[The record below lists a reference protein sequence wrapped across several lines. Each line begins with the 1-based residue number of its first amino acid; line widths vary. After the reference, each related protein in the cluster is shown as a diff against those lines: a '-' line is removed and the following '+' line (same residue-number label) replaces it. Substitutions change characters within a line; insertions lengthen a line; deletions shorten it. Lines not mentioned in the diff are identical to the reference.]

1 MREPT
6 THDSAE
12 EHLIFNATASSGPV
26 RVLVVDRDP
35 LFARIVRSRL
45 ERWGFEVQTE
55 TSGKAALEWLKVS
68 SFRLVITDVDLPGM
82 SGPELTR
89 RVRALQLPRY
99 VYVMFYS
106 ARADKDTLLDAL
118 DAGADDYMSKP
129 FNAIEFKLRI
139 VTAVRLLAL
148 DEELAHGGGLD
159 RGTGVLNRSAF
170 EWGFRLI
177 LAQMVRT
184 EVSGALVFIRL
195 TNIGGIY
202 ARHGYF
208 ALLRV
213 LRMTAEVAG
222 RVHRQSDVVARL
234 EGDEFC
240 LLLHNTAWDTCRPV
254 IERLVEGL
262 SAIRLETAQG
272 TIAPAYL
279 VSVLNYPVGSL
290 SAEEILDRESRVEV
304 ARIEPPEDTA
314 GTNPAANG

>member
-1 MREPT
+1 MTEPT
-6 THDSAE
+6 RHDSAE

-26 RVLVVDRDP
+26 RVLVVDHDP

-55 TSGKAALEWLKVS
+55 TSGKAAVEWLKVS

-89 RVRALQLPRY
+89 RIRALQLPRY

-106 ARADKDTLLDAL
+106 AREDKDSLLEAL
-118 DAGADDYMSKP
+118 DAGADDYMAKP
-129 FNAIEFKLRI
+129 FNAVEFKLRI

-159 RGTGVLNRSAF
+159 RGTGVLNRGAF

-195 TNIGGIY
+195 TNLGEIY

-213 LRMTAEVAG
+213 LRMTAEVAA

-234 EGDEFC
+234 DGDEFC

-254 IERLVEGL
+254 TDRLVQGL
-262 SAIRLETAQG
+262 GEVRLETAQG
-272 TIAPAYL
+272 VIAPAYL

-290 SAEEILDRESRVEV
+290 SAEEILSREGRIEV
-304 ARIEPPEDTA
+304 ARVEPGDDRSA
-314 GTNPAANG
+314 SA